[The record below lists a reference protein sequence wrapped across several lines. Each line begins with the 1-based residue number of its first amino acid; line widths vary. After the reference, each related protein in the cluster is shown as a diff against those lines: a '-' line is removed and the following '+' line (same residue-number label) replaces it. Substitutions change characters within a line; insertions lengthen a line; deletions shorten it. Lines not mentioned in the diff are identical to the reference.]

1 MQSKQLMD
9 LSIITL
15 EEAAVVTKM
24 NLIYSKTQ
32 QYLQV

>member
-1 MQSKQLMD
+1 MQSKQLTD

-15 EEAAVVTKM
+15 EETAMVTKM

-32 QYLQV
+32 EHLQV